1 MKRRW
6 FLAGGAALVG
16 LAATPIALGGT
27 VSFLRRTLSDHFG
40 PDVLAID
47 GIDDFIADYAALA
60 GQGSTIKKIG
70 AEVYFAWRGDRIH
83 KIGQAEELQNR
94 FLGTILTRSN
104 IIAIQQGRE
113 TAFDYG
119 DPDPWS
125 PVCGIYLSALAEETA

>member
-6 FLAGGAALVG
+6 FIGGGAALVG
-16 LAATPIALGGT
+16 LAITPIALGGT

-40 PDVLAID
+40 PNILNID
-47 GIDDFIADYAALA
+47 GIDGFVKDYATLA
-60 GQGSTIKKIG
+60 GQGSTVKKLG
-70 AEVYFAWRGDRIH
+70 AEVYFAWRGDKVH
-83 KIGQAEELQNR
+83 MIGQAEDLQER
-94 FLGTILTRSN
+94 FLNTILTRSN

-125 PVCGIYLSALAEETA
+125 PICGIYLSALAEETA